1 MASIVLLTLIFTRI
15 PDENEN
21 VFEDK
26 NQTLFRNEAA
36 DVEDSLLFAV
46 YAIAI
51 IVGVL
56 LIANIQTFYRCIKS
70 LVFSHRK
77 HLQTAVA
84 KLDLVKS
91 EGYLQAV
98 KSEVQLMVSMSKA
111 LDAFTG
117 CQTRLVVVVDGLDS
131 CEQARVLSVL
141 DAVHMLFSDE
151 GSPFIIL
158 LAIDPHVISKAIELN
173 IHQVRSKMSCNHS
186 QANFYVFLS
195 DLP

>member
-1 MASIVLLTLIFTRI
+1 MASIVLLTLVLTRV
-15 PDENEN
+15 PKDSDN
-21 VFEDK
+21 VFDDK
-26 NQTLFRNEAA
+26 NQTMFRNDDEAA
-36 DVEDSLLFAV
+36 NVEDSLIFAV

-56 LIANIQTFYRCIKS
+56 LIANMQTFYRCIKA

-173 IHQVRSKMSCNHS
+173 IHQVKCPGNSSK
-186 QANFYVFLS
+186 V
-195 DLP
+195 